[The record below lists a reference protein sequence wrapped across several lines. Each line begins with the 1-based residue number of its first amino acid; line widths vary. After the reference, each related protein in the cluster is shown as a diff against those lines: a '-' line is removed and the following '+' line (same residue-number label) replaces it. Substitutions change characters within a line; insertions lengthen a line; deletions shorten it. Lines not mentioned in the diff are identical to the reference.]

1 MKKITIICGLLL
13 LGVQITHAQSFK
25 DFFNKKNIA
34 KVASTVG
41 VDMPLKLE
49 GTWKYS
55 GAAIKLESDDVL
67 KNAAASVATIAAEEK
82 LNEQLSRVGMNFDSL
97 EMTFKEDNQLIV
109 KAMSREIP
117 IEYQLSEDKKT
128 ITLVL
133 YNNVKFDAA
142 LENELDNIS
151 LLFEADNMLK
161 FVSFVSE
168 KVNNATIKSVAAL
181 AKNYDGMKMGF
192 ELERVN

>member
-1 MKKITIICGLLL
+1 M
-13 LGVQITHAQSFK
+13 GVQITHAQSFK